1 MRYANPNFIQ
11 ALINRM
17 EKVIY
22 GDAKKDVY
30 FDGKKLD
37 DIYLAPFTEE
47 KAAKVMKEYDQA
59 EKEYDDS
66 RRLDEYIEELDDT
79 YSAEHAKEDEIANLL
94 AWIKQ
99 NEIDQKAHGAVV
111 LDGDHV
117 YPLPV
122 ELF

>member
-59 EKEYDDS
+59 EKEYFEEKIKQSKIDD
-66 RRLDEYIEELDDT
+66 LIEELIDPDT
-79 YSAEHAKEDEIANLL
+79 I
-94 AWIKQ
+94 
-99 NEIDQKAHGAVV
+99 
-111 LDGDHV
+111 
-117 YPLPV
+117 P
-122 ELF
+122 F

>member
-47 KAAKVMKEYDQA
+47 KAAK
-59 EKEYDDS
+59 
-66 RRLDEYIEELDDT
+66 
-79 YSAEHAKEDEIANLL
+79 
-94 AWIKQ
+94 
-99 NEIDQKAHGAVV
+99 
-111 LDGDHV
+111 
-117 YPLPV
+117 
-122 ELF
+122 